1 MCVLFCNNVVLSLH
15 TNLAMAAHGSGW
27 SPSGSKWT
35 ASVSTIRARLR
46 TALDLDAAAAAPV
59 LAALSELQAPELLTV
74 QEGRWSRCNIGA
86 AAFGLL
92 LLRPELDDFAATLQD
107 ARERLQA
114 VWGESPG
121 FSKQLLETTPDGLN
135 EDVVQAA
142 VAAARQ
148 LLQRAP
154 RLPVAQAAT
163 APRPPVTPRPVS
175 AAGQP
180 VRYLTDEQKAALNA
194 KYGKLKPPSPAEMS
208 AVLSSGANC
217 KMQ

>member
-1 MCVLFCNNVVLSLH
+1 MDGSE
-15 TNLAMAAHGSGW
+15 SGW
-27 SPSGSKWT
+27 SPSGEKW
-35 ASVSTIRARLR
+35 ASCVSAIRARLR
-46 TALDLDAAAAAPV
+46 AALDLDCAAAAPV
-59 LAALSELQAPELLTV
+59 LAALSELQTGELLTV
-74 QEGRWSRCNIGA
+74 QAGRWTRCNVGA

-92 LLRPELDDFAATLQD
+92 LLRPERDDFAATLQD
-107 ARERLQA
+107 ARERLHA
-114 VWGESPG
+114 VWGDSPG
-121 FSKQLLETTPDGLN
+121 FSKQLLETTPEGLN
-135 EDVVQAA
+135 EDVVRAA
-142 VAAARQ
+142 VTAAQQ

-154 RLPVAQAAT
+154 RLPEAQASA

-194 KYGKLKPPSPAEMS
+194 KYGKLKPPSPADMS